1 MDPKARLELRNLL
14 CSLHDQGTTILISSH
29 ILSELE
35 GFCTSFGIMEK
46 GHIVQSGK
54 IEELS
59 ITGGLSRSIRIAWVG
74 DSLSMTRE
82 RLQND
87 PRISEVRLAERSGSF
102 RFAGSE
108 EDLSSVLTGLI
119 NAGVSVTS
127 FTELKQ
133 TVEEIYMK
141 LSSHEV
147 M

>member
-1 MDPKARLELRNLL
+1 
-14 CSLHDQGTTILISSH
+14 
-29 ILSELE
+29 
-35 GFCTSFGIMEK
+35 MEK